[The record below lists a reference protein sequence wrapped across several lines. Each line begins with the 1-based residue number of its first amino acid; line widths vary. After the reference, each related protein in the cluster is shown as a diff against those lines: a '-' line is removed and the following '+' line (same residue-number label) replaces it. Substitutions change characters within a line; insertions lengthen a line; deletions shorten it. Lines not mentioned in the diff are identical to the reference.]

1 MPSQKINILQ
11 FNQYMKSDK
20 TPCIIYADVE
30 SLIKKIDKCANNLEE
45 SLPKIGDHVPCGY
58 PLLTKRPCYKYN

>member
-1 MPSQKINILQ
+1 
-11 FNQYMKSDK
+11 MKSDK

-58 PLLTKRPCYKYN
+58 PLLTKRTCYKYN